1 MGEPDGPSIGGLS
14 GSGADFMVN
23 SSVKDF
29 VFDLHDATR
38 RARMADEVRRLYVV
52 EFRELCDKYFDK
64 AAWPDADAVSSQC
77 IGDDGKTPDALFL
90 AVYREMTYRHLF
102 AVTKPS
108 VEDRI
113 AVWTIYTDLF
123 DRLIAADDVETLLV
137 PEWTFDILHEFVYQF
152 QSFCQYR
159 TQVSSREPAELEALA
174 AAPTAWAAPS
184 VYRYLERL
192 VRCGAVRKSA
202 GKAAAPSELHHQAGY
217 FALCALARLDVLV
230 GDYGGAVAA
239 VAAGDI
245 DLADEGEPFAR
256 VLTCRLNLFYHHG
269 FALLMLRRPRDAAA
283 AFAAA
288 LSHVARLDKA
298 GVLGSIPGGDQ
309 AKKMSDRML
318 ALLSI
323 AIVLAPAQRRRLDD
337 GTLGSLREKYG
348 DKLALMERG
357 DLATFDEMLTFA
369 CPKFIVPSVP
379 DFGKP
384 VNSSFEAFRL
394 QTRLFNEEVAQH
406 KNVSRIRSYLK
417 LYTSIDLEKLAK
429 FNDMTADEF
438 RTELVAIKHKS
449 NNGGAAAATVGGAGA
464 GPEDAD
470 APATVA
476 SLDVHY
482 YVEGD
487 MIHIDEPEKEQRHEA
502 YFIGQIAKI
511 GDVVADIERL
521 PAKAVKP

>member
-1 MGEPDGPSIGGLS
+1 LSLCAARRFVVLSVAPSCSPRADNGSSSSALIGG
-14 GSGADFMVN
+14 
-23 SSVKDF
+23 
-29 VFDLHDATR
+29 
-38 RARMADEVRRLYVV
+38 E
-52 EFRELCDKYFDK
+52 
-64 AAWPDADAVSSQC
+64 
-77 IGDDGKTPDALFL
+77 
-90 AVYREMTYRHLF
+90 
-102 AVTKPS
+102 
-108 VEDRI
+108 
-113 AVWTIYTDLF
+113 
-123 DRLIAADDVETLLV
+123 
-137 PEWTFDILHEFVYQF
+137 
-152 QSFCQYR
+152 
-159 TQVSSREPAELEALA
+159 
-174 AAPTAWAAPS
+174 
-184 VYRYLERL
+184 
-192 VRCGAVRKSA
+192 
-202 GKAAAPSELHHQAGY
+202 
-217 FALCALARLDVLV
+217 
-230 GDYGGAVAA
+230 
-239 VAAGDI
+239 
-245 DLADEGEPFAR
+245 
-256 VLTCRLNLFYHHG
+256 
-269 FALLMLRRPRDAAA
+269 
-283 AFAAA
+283 
-288 LSHVARLDKA
+288 
-298 GVLGSIPGGDQ
+298 
-309 AKKMSDRML
+309 
-318 ALLSI
+318 
-323 AIVLAPAQRRRLDD
+323 
-337 GTLGSLREKYG
+337 
-348 DKLALMERG
+348 
-357 DLATFDEMLTFA
+357 
-369 CPKFIVPSVP
+369 FIVPSVP